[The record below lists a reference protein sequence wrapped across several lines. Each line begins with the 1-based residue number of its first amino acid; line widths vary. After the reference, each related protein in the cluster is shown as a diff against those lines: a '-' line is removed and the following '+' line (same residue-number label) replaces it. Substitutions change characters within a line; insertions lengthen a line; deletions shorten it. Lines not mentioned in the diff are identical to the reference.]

1 MNDVIDGFRWVATA
15 DHWWGANGILHALRD
30 HLWYST
36 FALLLASLIGL
47 PLGLLIGHTGRG
59 RFAAA
64 GAANALRAVPTIGIV
79 MLLFRWRPVSIY
91 PVLGGLT
98 VLAIPPIMLNTAA
111 GVDAV
116 DVDARDAARGV
127 GLGPWQV
134 LFGVELPCALPLVLA
149 GLRSAAN
156 QVLATATVAGFG
168 IGLGGLG
175 RFLFSGWGTQ
185 HLEVTYGGTILVI
198 ALVLVVEAGFALAQR
213 RLVSP
218 GLRPGTHDI
227 AHTAAPTMPARPRSP
242 RRDLS

>member
-1 MNDVIDGFRWVATA
+1 MSDLIDGIGWVTTA
-15 DHWWGANGILHALRD
+15 AHWWGPNGILRALRD
-30 HLWYST
+30 HLWYSA
-36 FALLLASLIGL
+36 FSLALATLVGL

-98 VLAIPPIMLNTAA
+98 VLAVPPIMLNTAA
-111 GVDAV
+111 GVDTV
-116 DVDARDAARGV
+116 DPDARDAARGI
-127 GLGPWQV
+127 GLSPWQV
-134 LFGVELPCALPLVLA
+134 LIGVELPCALPLVLA

-156 QVLATATVAGFG
+156 QVIATATVAGFG

-175 RFLFSGWGTQ
+175 RFLFSGFGTR
-185 HLEVTYGGTILVI
+185 HFDVAYGGTYLVI
-198 ALVLVVEAGFALAQR
+198 LLVLLVEGLFALAQR

-218 GLRPGTHDI
+218 GLGGRPRRGPR
-227 AHTAAPTMPARPRSP
+227 AAPPTMPI
-242 RRDLS
+242 LSRLPGGT

>member
-1 MNDVIDGFRWVATA
+1 MSDLIDAFGWLTTA
-15 DHWWGANGILHALRD
+15 EHWWGRNGILRALRD
-30 HLWYST
+30 HLWYSG
-36 FALLLASLIGL
+36 FSLLLAALVGL

-64 GAANALRAVPTIGIV
+64 GVANALRAVPTIGIV

-116 DVDARDAARGV
+116 DPDVRDAARGV

-156 QVLATATVAGFG
+156 QVIATATVAGFG

-185 HLEVTYGGTILVI
+185 HYDVAYGGTYLVI
-198 ALVLVVEAGFALAQR
+198 VLVLLVEGLFALAQR

-218 GLRPGTHDI
+218 GLGRRPRRV
-227 AHTAAPTMPARPRSP
+227 ARPAPPTLIIPSRLP
-242 RRDLS
+242 GGT